1 MFTLV
6 FGIFAFFWTALF
18 TAVGLTVLFAFLVPF
33 LLVALFFRLGLLL
46 VKLAAG
52 VVLLSLFAICLF

>member
-1 MFTLV
+1 MFTLM

-18 TAVGLTVLFAFLVPF
+18 TAVGLTLLLVFLVPL
-33 LLVALFFRLGLLL
+33 LLVALFLRLGFFL

-52 VVLLSLFAICLF
+52 MVLLSLFAVCLF

>member
-1 MFTLV
+1 MFTLL

-18 TAVGLTVLFAFLVPF
+18 TAVGLVVLLVFLVP
-33 LLVALFFRLGLLL
+33 LLLFALFFRLGIFL

-52 VVLLSLFAICLF
+52 LVLLSLVAVCLF